1 MLELS
6 VATSGDDLRE
16 ARRLFEEYADS
27 LGFTLDFQNFEREL
41 AVLPGEYAQ
50 PGGIILLARVDG
62 SVAGCV
68 AIRRIDDETCEM
80 KRLYVRPSNRRKGIG
95 RKLAEAAIEY
105 AHTCA
110 YRAIRLDTIDTM
122 VEANALYH
130 SLGFS
135 EIEPYRYNP
144 IAGASYKELRL
155 E

>member
-6 VATSGDDLRE
+6 VASSGEDLKE
-16 ARRLFEEYADS
+16 VRRLFVEYAES

-41 AVLPGEYAQ
+41 SELPGEYAP
-50 PGGIILLARVDG
+50 PGGIILMARIDG
-62 SVAGCV
+62 EITGCV
-68 AIRRIDDETCEM
+68 ALRRIDDETCEM
-80 KRLYVRPSNRRKGIG
+80 KRLYVRPANRRKGIG
-95 RKLAEAAIEY
+95 RKLAEAAIERAR
-105 AHTCA
+105 AHA

-122 VEANALYH
+122 AGANALYK

-144 IAGASYKELRL
+144 IEGASYLELRL